1 MELEHS
7 TISLWIEGYAS
18 DGAGIA
24 RHEGRVIF
32 VKGAMAGERCQVYID
47 KVGKSAIW
55 GHVVAVEQSSPARI
69 TPDCPYYGQCGGCQ
83 LRHMTYEEELE
94 LKRNRVQEAIRRIGG
109 IDLPITEIFGNQQP
123 DRYRN
128 KVQFPVAKGQ
138 EKGQEKRQEGKPSVG
153 YYRQRTHSVIDVADC
168 YLQVEGVTALRNG
181 FKQWMV
187 AFQIAPYEER
197 TGKGLIRH
205 FYVRNNRKGELLCCI
220 VINGK
225 KVSHEAQLIESLRGC
240 TNQLVGIVLNYN
252 TKKTN
257 VILGENYRTLWGQDF
272 LMDTLCGLD
281 FELSVPSFYQINPP
295 QTEVLY
301 GKAIE
306 FSQLTGEETVVDL
319 YCGIGTISLSMAQKA
334 KQVYGVEVVPQA
346 IENAKENAK
355 RNGITNAEF
364 FCADAG
370 EAATQLA
377 NQGVRPQVI
386 CVDPPRKGLAPDVI
400 ETIAKMA
407 PDRVVYVS
415 CDPATLARDLAL
427 FQTQGYRATKGI
439 AVDLFS
445 RTVHIESVLCLVRQ

>member
-1 MELEHS
+1 M
-7 TISLWIEGYAS
+7 EGYAS

-32 VKGAMAGERCQVYID
+32 VKGGLTGERCQVYID

-55 GHVVAVEQSSPARI
+55 GHVVEVEQSSPQRI
-69 TPDCPYYGQCGGCQ
+69 TPDCSYYGQCGGCQ
-83 LRHMTYEEELE
+83 LRHMTYGEELE
-94 LKRNRVQEAIRRIGG
+94 LKRNRVEEAIRRIGG
-109 IDLPITEIFGNQQP
+109 IDLPITEILGSQQP

-138 EKGQEKRQEGKPSVG
+138 EKGQEGKPSVG
-153 YYRQRTHSVIDVADC
+153 YYRQRTHNVINVEDC
-168 YLQVEGVTALRNG
+168 YLQVEGVTALRQG
-181 FKQWMV
+181 FQHWMET
-187 AFQIAPYEER
+187 FQIAPYEER

-205 FYVRNNRKGELLCCI
+205 FYVRNNRKGELLCCV

-225 KVSHEAQLIESLRGC
+225 KIPHEVELVDCLKAC
-240 TNQLVGIVLNYN
+240 TADLVGIVLNYN

-257 VILGENYRTLWGQDF
+257 VILGEDYRTLWGQDF
-272 LMDTLCGLD
+272 LMDTLCGLN

-306 FSQLTGEETVVDL
+306 FAQLTGEETVVDL

-334 KQVYGVEVVPQA
+334 KKVYGVEVVPQA

-370 EAATQLA
+370 EAAMKLA
-377 NQGVRPQVI
+377 DQGICPQVI

-407 PDRVVYVS
+407 PERVVYVS

-427 FQTQGYRATKGI
+427 FQAQGYQAIKGV

-445 RTVHIESVLCLVRQ
+445 RTVHVETITLMTRCGKTDKNEG